1 VFDKG
6 TLEDGEGRQIDFK
19 NTIIVLTSNVGS
31 ETIMNLCADPETKP
45 EPEAL
50 VDAIRAELLSK
61 FPAALLGRL
70 VVVPFYPISEDMM
83 RDISRLQ
90 LNRIIKR
97 FHENHGAEL
106 VCGDDVVEAVV
117 RHCNDPESGA
127 RAVDR
132 ILTHSLLPRM
142 SAEVLSRMAT
152 AEDFSRIVVGA
163 DESGEFTFTVS

>member
-1 VFDKG
+1 MIYQGK
-6 TLEDGEGRQIDFK
+6 
-19 NTIIVLTSNVGS
+19 
-31 ETIMNLCADPETKP
+31 
-45 EPEAL
+45 
-50 VDAIRAELLSK
+50 AIRAELLSK

-83 RDISRLQ
+83 RDIARLQ
-90 LNRIIKR
+90 LRRIIRR
-97 FHENHGAEL
+97 FRENHGAEL

-142 SAEVLSRMAT
+142 SAEVLT
-152 AEDFSRIVVGA
+152 DG
-163 DESGEFTFTVS
+163 DG